1 MTSKSYNNNNNYHYK
16 TEMATLLYSQF
27 NSEIEFCSDIPGTR
41 ERLII
46 Q

>member
-1 MTSKSYNNNNNYHYK
+1 MTSQTSYHYK
-16 TEMATLLYSQF
+16 SEMATLLYSQF

>member
-1 MTSKSYNNNNNYHYK
+1 
-16 TEMATLLYSQF
+16 MATLLYSQF

-41 ERLII
+41 ERLVV